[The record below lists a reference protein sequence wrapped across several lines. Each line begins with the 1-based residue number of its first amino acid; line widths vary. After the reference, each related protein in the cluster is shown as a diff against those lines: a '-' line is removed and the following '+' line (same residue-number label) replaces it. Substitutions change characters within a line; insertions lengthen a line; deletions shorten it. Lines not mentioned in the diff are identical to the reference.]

1 MIKRIRITAKGFD
14 DLKKKLT
21 KIYKEHNKWQL
32 ELIKPIDQ
40 K

>member
-21 KIYKEHNKWQL
+21 KIYEENNKW
-32 ELIKPIDQ
+32 
-40 K
+40 

>member
-21 KIYKEHNKWQL
+21 KIYEENKNA
-32 ELIKPIDQ
+32 
-40 K
+40 